1 MGLPTLSPAANK
13 QILYSD
19 FTNSFSV
26 SELSND
32 LVLSKNEQAVKQSIK
47 NLILTERGERL
58 FQPTLGSNIKST
70 LFELMTPATL
80 KLLEEQVREVINNYE
95 PRAELLKVVVKGLY
109 DQDVVEIS
117 VHFYVVNNERV
128 IQLDLILE
136 RTR

>member
-1 MGLPTLSPAANK
+1 MGLPTLSPTANK
-13 QILYSD
+13 KILYSD

-26 SELSND
+26 SEISND

-95 PRAELLKVVVKGLY
+95 PRAELLEVIVKGLY

-128 IQLDLILE
+128 IKLDLILE